1 MSQKKFER
9 AQSCENS
16 YQHQSGV
23 SEEAQFINKPEKE
36 LKFDVKNNIQMNQEE
51 HILFEHKNQISQLQ
65 QKNTSNQNQDHLIRK
80 NDYQISQNI
89 IQVEGQIDL
98 IQNDSLE
105 NNLNVQKISK
115 IECSKSEYVKDLTN
129 KMTQDQLF
137 NEEINISSNSSNSDS
152 EDQQY
157 QILNVSLSYQEQ
169 FYDRLIQNPQ
179 ISQDSQFPNQINSSS
194 GYMGS
199 IHMNEC
205 EIEDN
210 QNKLIPQ
217 NEKLQQDF
225 ISDQHSH
232 TIHKK
237 YKLNVSKQA
246 KQDILKKD
254 EDFTKK
260 LQDQKKRILQEKLF
274 EKLYKQDQYELIQK
288 QDYLSKLFREQAQ
301 LICQKL
307 REKKYI
313 LKKFNESIA
322 SLDIFFGYSKEDRKQ
337 DLVFLIKYFDQD
349 QQPSYIQQEPTQG
362 DQQTLQNNSLNCSS
376 FYDKLKEITDLFDE
390 DNNKDIPYF
399 QELKLYYY
407 QIALQINSYKQFNL
421 PIKQSQQFLYEISNC
436 QLKLSQYKNALTSA
450 QQSLHLAQGIC
461 VAYCDVNYIADSNQI
476 CQPITATTPL
486 TGSEVNCFTP
496 DTNQICQPNPV
507 RGTDVA
513 CGTSSPT
520 GNACVASCSTGFT
533 VDSNQICQPS
543 PLSGY
548 DVPCGTP
555 SSTGNACV
563 AYCNTDFTAD
573 SNQICQPI
581 YAGTDVA
588 CGYTA
593 DANQICQQTAIPGSD
608 VACGNVSKTK
618 KLIAC
623 AIYLDNTP
631 EMSYTNCCSQP
642 LDKNCSDQMQ
652 SRRCPYCKA
661 SGNFQVAENISD
673 YSRAYN

>member
-376 FYDKLKEITDLFDE
+376 FYDKLKEVLMILKFEELGFNEKILVNDNFKIFVLETYQHSYIQKKAIEESDQIIRAFINEKMISQQPTNRYECQELHKQFIQLFLQEQSKDFFEKYLLKINQITDLFDE

-450 QQSLHLAQGIC
+450 QQSLHLA
-461 VAYCDVNYIADSNQI
+461 Y
-476 CQPITATTPL
+476 
-486 TGSEVNCFTP
+486 
-496 DTNQICQPNPV
+496 
-507 RGTDVA
+507 
-513 CGTSSPT
+513 
-520 GNACVASCSTGFT
+520 
-533 VDSNQICQPS
+533 

-555 SSTGNACV
+555 SSTGISSD
-563 AYCNTDFTAD
+563 CNTCVINAITSSIF
-573 SNQICQPI
+573 QPS
-581 YAGTDVA
+581 TS
-588 CGYTA
+588 
-593 DANQICQQTAIPGSD
+593 PE
-608 VACGNVSKTK
+608 